1 MSLEALYN
9 NADPRTYVGQVKNK
23 QAADANTSM
32 GVNFMDGT
40 RRGPRPTP
48 DEFQTEFTRN
58 PEGTF
63 LAGGAQ
69 GTVSPTADKTYS
81 LSRWTPKSLKLAFE
95 QDGPASLNKGYYID
109 RFRTATSNAGSVL
122 VHNYTPLNN
131 KGFKDLNSSA
141 KMRIAS
147 APNSY
152 F

>member
-9 NADPRTYVGQVKNK
+9 NADPQSYVGQVRTK
-23 QAADANTSM
+23 QEAEANTTM

-58 PEGTF
+58 RPNTF
-63 LAGGAQ
+63 VVGGAQ
-69 GTVSPTADKTYS
+69 GSVPATTDKSYP

-95 QDGPASLNKGYYID
+95 QEGPASLNKGYYID

-122 VHNYTPLNN
+122 VHNYTPLRN
-131 KGFKDLNSSA
+131 KGFKDLNNSARARIVSS
-141 KMRIAS
+141 
-147 APNSY
+147 PTSY